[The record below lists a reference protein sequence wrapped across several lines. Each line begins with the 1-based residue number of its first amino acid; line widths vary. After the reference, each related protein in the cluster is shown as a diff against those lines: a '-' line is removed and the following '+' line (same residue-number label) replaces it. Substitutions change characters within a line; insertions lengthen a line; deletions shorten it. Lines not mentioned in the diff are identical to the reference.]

1 MINQLC
7 LPGKHVLFWAAA
19 PAEAEAAS
27 WFISCAEALPIAR
40 NEGGD
45 RSALF
50 PLTIPSSGEVF
61 LRKLFMLQKIIYNI
75 SAH

>member
-1 MINQLC
+1 MDSHNVNFDNSC
-7 LPGKHVLFWAAA
+7 SAA

-27 WFISCAEALPIAR
+27 WFISCASAKPIAR
-40 NEGGD
+40 NEGGV
-45 RSALF
+45 SEALL

-61 LRKLFMLQKIIYNI
+61 LRKLFILKKIIYNI